1 MRARVRGLLGGRWS
15 LRRRVARLAFVGVL
29 VLAAQLVAQVISGRA
44 AQEGGFQAFRIGAVQ
59 EELVHL
65 ATSMDA
71 QRSSVLLYRSTGL
84 PSYASTYEAE
94 RANATRL
101 LARLGQGV
109 TTARQG
115 ASVRDIESAI
125 AAWEAWSGAQMAGTG
140 PLGPADLVTGE
151 TRYQA
156 VLAAQHVLAN
166 ELTADWDAALGS
178 AQQNGITAFVTS
190 IAGSLAAAV
199 ILVVLAIRI
208 IQLGVTPVI
217 RLASTARHIALGAP
231 VSIEVVAEQAPIGIV
246 RLDVE
251 GRIVRVNRA
260 LELIHRLPADR
271 LEGRT
276 MYEVVHPA
284 DRARVQDVV
293 RELERGPRTSMA
305 FEARALRGDGTAVW
319 CSVTAG
325 RLLSANRQPVGT
337 IGVLEDISERKLQ
350 AERAA
355 RIQREL
361 WPARPPA
368 LDGYDVAGAC
378 LPAQEVAG
386 DLYDWALAD
395 DGQLE
400 LTVADVMGK
409 GIGAALVAAM
419 LRTALRAAPSGLG
432 PAAKLSLASSSMTL
446 GRGDDETFATV
457 FHARLDPR
465 TGLLRYVDAGHGYC
479 HVLRRNGPSPGGGR
493 HPGGVQ
499 RRPGRAAGCAGRQ
512 LGGGRHPDRRRPGRH
527 RPPAPPPDA
536 GPTGGRRDGAGDA
549 KDGEGTGQRRRL
561 TGGRQLSAF
570 CLPPDVSL
578 PAMDGD
584 TARRAD
590 PAEGRRL
597 ACLTKMAGR
606 GHHGRTCQR
615 SAGRYGRRW
624 AMEVGW

>member
-231 VSIEVVAEQAPIGIV
+231 VSIEAAGTDEVRELGLALSEWQQAAAEREVVAEQAPIGIV

-479 HVLRRNGPSPGGGR
+479 HVLRRNGEVVRLAARSLPLGI
-493 HPGGVQ
+493 
-499 RRPGRAAGCAGRQ
+499 RADEHFAEGSLRLEEGDTLVVYSDGLVEQ
-512 LGGGRHPDRRRPGRH
+512 PDV
-527 RPPAPPPDA
+527 PAASSVVDDIR
-536 GPTGGRRDGAGDA
+536 TGG
-549 KDGEGTGQRRRL
+549 
-561 TGGRQLSAF
+561 
-570 CLPPDVSL
+570 
-578 PAMDGD
+578 
-584 TARRAD
+584 D
-590 PAEGRRL
+590 PADIVHRLLHRMPARPADDVTALAMRR
-597 ACLTKMAGR
+597 TVR
-606 GHHGRTCQR
+606 EPV
-615 SAGRYGRRW
+615 SAV
-624 AMEVGW
+624 A

>member
-1 MRARVRGLLGGRWS
+1 MPARVRGLLGGRSS
-15 LRRRVARLAFVGVL
+15 LRWRVARLAFVGVV
-29 VLAAQLVAQVISGRA
+29 VLAAQLVAQLISGGA
-44 AQEGGFQAFRIGAVQ
+44 AQQGGSQAFRVGAVQ
-59 EELVHL
+59 QELAQL
-65 ATSMDA
+65 GTSMDV
-71 QRSSVLLYRSTGL
+71 QRSSVLLYRSSGL
-84 PSYASTYEAE
+84 PSYASSYEAE
-94 RANATRL
+94 RANTSRL
-101 LARLGQGV
+101 LAHLGHD
-109 TTARQG
+109 TTTIRQ
-115 ASVRDIESAI
+115 AAAVRDIESAV
-125 AAWEAWSGAQMAGTG
+125 AAWDSWSGPEMAGTG
-140 PLGPADLVTGE
+140 PQAAADLVTGE

-156 VLAAQHVLAN
+156 VRAAQHVLAN

-178 AQQNGITAFVTS
+178 AQQNGIAAFVTS
-190 IAGSLAAAV
+190 LAGSLAAAV
-199 ILVVLAIRI
+199 ILVALAIRI
-208 IQLGVTPVI
+208 IQLGVTPII

-231 VSIEVVAEQAPIGIV
+231 VSIEAEGTDEVRELGLALSEWQQAAAEREVVAVQAPIGIV

-260 LELIHRLPADR
+260 LELIHRLPAHR

-276 MYEVVHPA
+276 VYEVVHPA

-293 RELERGPRTSMA
+293 RELERGPTTSMT

-325 RLLSANRQPVGT
+325 RLLNANRQPVGT

-479 HVLRRNGPSPGGGR
+479 HVVRRSGEVVRLAVRSLPLGIRADEHFAEGSLRLEEGDTLVVYSDGLVEQPDVP
-493 HPGGVQ
+493 
-499 RRPGRAAGCAGRQ
+499 AAGSVMDDIRS
-512 LGGGRHPDRRRPGRH
+512 GGDSADIVHRLLHRMPARLADDVTALAMRR
-527 RPPAPPPDA
+527 
-536 GPTGGRRDGAGDA
+536 
-549 KDGEGTGQRRRL
+549 
-561 TGGRQLSAF
+561 
-570 CLPPDVSL
+570 
-578 PAMDGD
+578 
-584 TARRAD
+584 TARD
-590 PAEGRRL
+590 PV
-597 ACLTKMAGR
+597 
-606 GHHGRTCQR
+606 
-615 SAGRYGRRW
+615 SAV
-624 AMEVGW
+624 A